1 MASLGQGLR
10 EAREARHVSIEEI
23 ASVTKIVPRYLE
35 ALENDRLD
43 IMPGGFFIKGIIRTY
58 AKAIGLDGEE
68 ILARYKEAGL
78 IGEPDRKRG
87 LSQKPLAEPAPPL
100 PPPYVP
106 SAPLAPLE
114 GTAGSPAPEPAPPP
128 DKPGQEKPEQIDEPA
143 PTPAPAPELVF
154 EPLPKPGLSA
164 AARKRIVS
172 WTWRILALI
181 ALFTVLVV
189 IWSNRRP
196 RPPQATPGEVAT
208 VLTDGTLPPP
218 QKTAPATAPSIEL
231 GAPTAA
237 SAQAPPSTTPP
248 AAPAQTATEPA
259 PQPEAPAPAAA
270 EEAWKGVT
278 IEIAFIAETWIHV
291 RTDGEIKIDGV
302 FPAGTTAHARADKLL
317 LIHTG
322 NAGGFT
328 FLLNGQP
335 AKPLGRSGQV
345 LTDIKITP
353 ENYKSFLASQT

>member
-10 EAREARHVSIEEI
+10 EAREARHISIEEI

-58 AKAIGLDGEE
+58 AKAIGLDGEG

-78 IGEPDRKRG
+78 IGGQERKRG
-87 LSQKPLAEPAPPL
+87 LFQKPLAEPAPPL
-100 PPPYVP
+100 PPPYTP
-106 SAPLAPLE
+106 SAPVEPLE
-114 GTAGSPAPEPAPPP
+114 GTAGSAAPEPAPPP
-128 DKPGQEKPEQIDEPA
+128 DRQAQEKPEQMEEPA
-143 PTPAPAPELVF
+143 PAPAPAPELVF
-154 EPLPKPGLSA
+154 EPLPKPGISA
-164 AARKRIVS
+164 AARKRIIS
-172 WTWRILALI
+172 WTWRVLALI

-208 VLTDGTLPPP
+208 VLADGTLPPP
-218 QKTAPATAPSIEL
+218 PKAAPVTAPSTDLGTPATASV
-231 GAPTAA
+231 
-237 SAQAPPSTTPP
+237 QAPSTTPP
-248 AAPAQTATEPA
+248 SAPAPTVAEHA
-259 PQPEAPAPAAA
+259 PQPEAPAPAAV

-278 IEIAFIAETWIHV
+278 IEITFIAETWIHV

-353 ENYKSFLASQT
+353 ENCKSFLASQS